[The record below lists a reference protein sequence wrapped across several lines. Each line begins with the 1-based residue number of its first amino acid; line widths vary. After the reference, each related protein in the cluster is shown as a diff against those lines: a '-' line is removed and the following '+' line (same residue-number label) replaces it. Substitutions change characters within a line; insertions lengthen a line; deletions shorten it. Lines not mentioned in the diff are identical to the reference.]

1 MTTGGFILLILFFV
15 VYKVITAETAN
26 QAKNYDY
33 RKVSMGKM
41 AMDYDKSQHYRNQK
55 MIRGGYDKDNKWK
68 I

>member
-1 MTTGGFILLILFFV
+1 MTTGGLILLIIFFIGI
-15 VYKVITAETAN
+15 KSFENDIAK

-41 AMDYDKSQHYRNQK
+41 AMDSGKSKKYKYQK
-55 MIRGGYDKDNKWK
+55 MISGGYDKDDQWR

>member
-1 MTTGGFILLILFFV
+1 MTTGGLILLIIMYV
-15 VYKVITAETAN
+15 VYKVAVSSTAS

-41 AMDYDKSQHYRNQK
+41 AMDHDKSQHYRNQK
-55 MIRGGYDKDNKWK
+55 MIRGGYDKDDKWK